1 MTFTFNILVVGI
13 MVSIIFYEITQIS
26 PGGIIVPGLLAMYIN
41 QPQRIIYTIIVAI
54 VTYFIVKFISRYVIV
69 FGKRRFVLM
78 IIISIVI
85 NLILELIIT
94 GISINLLSISIIGYT
109 IAGLIANEVSKQGL
123 NKTIPALVIV
133 MCIIELIVLISNAI
147 GA

>member
-1 MTFTFNILVVGI
+1 MTFTFNILVLGI

-123 NKTIPALVIV
+123 KKTIPALVIV

>member
-1 MTFTFNILVVGI
+1 MTFTFNVLVLGIL
-13 MVSIIFYEITQIS
+13 VSIIFYEITHIS
-26 PGGIIVPGLLAMYIN
+26 PGGIIVPGLLTMYIN
-41 QPQRIIYTIIVAI
+41 QPQRIVYTIIVAI
-54 VTYFIVKFISRYVIV
+54 ITYFIVKLISRYVIV

-85 NLILELIIT
+85 NIILEIIIS
-94 GISINLLSISIIGYT
+94 GISLNLISISIIGYT
-109 IAGLIANEVSKQGL
+109 IGGIIANDISKQGL
-123 NKTIPALVIV
+123 KRTIPSLVIV

>member
-1 MTFTFNILVVGI
+1 MTFTFNILVLGI

-78 IIISIVI
+78 IVISIVI

-123 NKTIPALVIV
+123 KKTIPALVIV

>member
-1 MTFTFNILVVGI
+1 MTFTFNVLVLGIL
-13 MVSIIFYEITQIS
+13 VSIIFYEITHIS
-26 PGGIIVPGLLAMYIN
+26 PGGIIVPGLLTMYIN
-41 QPQRIIYTIIVAI
+41 QPQRIVYTIIVAI
-54 VTYFIVKFISRYVIV
+54 ITYFIVKLISRYVIV

-85 NLILELIIT
+85 NIILELLIS
-94 GISINLLSISIIGYT
+94 GISLHLISISIIGYT
-109 IAGLIANEVSKQGL
+109 IGGIIANDISKQGL
-123 NKTIPALVIV
+123 KRTIPSLVIV

>member
-1 MTFTFNILVVGI
+1 MTFTFNILVLGI

-123 NKTIPALVIV
+123 KKTIPALVIF

>member
-1 MTFTFNILVVGI
+1 MTFTFNILVLGI

-78 IIISIVI
+78 IVISIAI

-123 NKTIPALVIV
+123 KKTIPALVIV

>member
-1 MTFTFNILVVGI
+1 MTFTFNVLVLGIL
-13 MVSIIFYEITQIS
+13 VSIIFYEITHIS
-26 PGGIIVPGLLAMYIN
+26 PGGIIVPGLLTMYIN
-41 QPQRIIYTIIVAI
+41 QPQRIVYTIIVAI
-54 VTYFIVKFISRYVIV
+54 ITYFIVKLISRYVIV

-85 NLILELIIT
+85 NIILELIIS
-94 GISINLLSISIIGYT
+94 GISLNLISISIIGYT
-109 IAGLIANEVSKQGL
+109 IGGIIANDISKQGL
-123 NKTIPALVIV
+123 KRTIPSLVIV

>member
-1 MTFTFNILVVGI
+1 MTITFNVLVLGIL
-13 MVSIIFYEITQIS
+13 VSIIFYEITHIS
-26 PGGIIVPGLLAMYIN
+26 PGGIIVPGLLTMYIN
-41 QPQRIIYTIIVAI
+41 QPQRIVYTIIVAI
-54 VTYFIVKFISRYVIV
+54 ITYFIVKLISRYVIV

-85 NLILELIIT
+85 NIILEIIIS
-94 GISINLLSISIIGYT
+94 GISLNLISISIIGYT
-109 IAGLIANEVSKQGL
+109 IGGIIANDISKQGL
-123 NKTIPALVIV
+123 KRTIPSLVIV

>member
-1 MTFTFNILVVGI
+1 MTFTFNVLVLGIL
-13 MVSIIFYEITQIS
+13 VSIIFYEITHIS
-26 PGGIIVPGLLAMYIN
+26 PGGIIVPGLLTMYIN
-41 QPQRIIYTIIVAI
+41 QPQRIVYTIIVAI
-54 VTYFIVKFISRYVIV
+54 ITYFIVKLISRYVIV

-85 NLILELIIT
+85 NIILELIIS
-94 GISINLLSISIIGYT
+94 GISLHLISISIIGYT
-109 IAGLIANEVSKQGL
+109 IGGIIANDISKQGL
-123 NKTIPALVIV
+123 KRTIPSLVIV